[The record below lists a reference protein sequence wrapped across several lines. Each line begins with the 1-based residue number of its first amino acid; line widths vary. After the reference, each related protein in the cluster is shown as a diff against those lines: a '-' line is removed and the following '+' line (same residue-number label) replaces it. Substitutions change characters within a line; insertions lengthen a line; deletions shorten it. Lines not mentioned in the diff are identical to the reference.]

1 MTWVTART
9 CVYDVFV
16 DGQLV
21 YVGSSRQPEIR
32 FQCHKREGRV
42 PPHAVLKVVRWFDN
56 HAVAMAVE
64 VRRIKRKKP
73 PLNVAGIDE
82 RDPRI
87 QKKNKRLWAEWEAER
102 ARWANMLKDWKS

>member
-21 YVGSSRQPEIR
+21 YVGSSRKPKIR

-42 PPHAVLKVVRWFDN
+42 PAHAVLKVVRWYDN
-56 HAVAMAVE
+56 HVFAMAAE
-64 VRRIKRKKP
+64 TRRIKRKKP
-73 PLNVAGIDE
+73 PLNVACVDE
-82 RDPRI
+82 RDPKI
-87 QKKNKRLWAEWEAER
+87 QKKKRRLLTEWEAEQ
-102 ARWANMLKDWKS
+102 ARWANMLEEWKW